1 VYLAGSRPSPN
12 NLYRVAAVVMAL
24 LAAGHTYGAVLH
36 TPRFDAAAGSV
47 RDAMTSVTFPCDG
60 AICTWFG
67 FYLGFAIMIS
77 VFTAIC
83 AFAAWYVG
91 GLERSTR
98 LALRP
103 VIIAMALAFVAMA
116 VVCKLFFFAPPLV
129 LSAASALVLGVVVAR
144 FP

>member
-1 VYLAGSRPSPN
+1 MYLAGSKTSAN

-36 TPRFDAAAGSV
+36 TPRFGAAAGTV
-47 RDAMTSVTFPCDG
+47 RDAMASVTFPCDG
-60 AICTWFG
+60 ASCTWFG
-67 FYLGFAIMIS
+67 FYYGFAIMIG

-91 GLERSTR
+91 GLERNMR

-103 VIIAMALAFVAMA
+103 VTVAVALAFVAMA
-116 VVCKLFFFAPPLV
+116 IVSKLYFFPPPLV
-129 LSAASALVLGVVVAR
+129 FASASALMLGVASAE
-144 FP
+144 

>member
-1 VYLAGSRPSPN
+1 MSLVGLRTSPN
-12 NLYRVAAVVMAL
+12 NLYRVAAVTMAL

-36 TPRFDAAAGSV
+36 TPRFDAAAGTV

-60 AICTWFG
+60 ATCTWFG
-67 FYLGFAIMIS
+67 FYYGFAVMIG
-77 VFTAIC
+77 VFTVVC
-83 AFAAWYVG
+83 AFAAWYIG

-103 VIIAMALAFVAMA
+103 VMIGVALAFVAMA
-116 VVCKLFFFAPPLV
+116 VVCKLFFFLPPLV
-129 LSAASALVLGVVVAR
+129 LSAASALVLGIVVAK